1 VKRDPSHLLDA
12 ALPLL
17 AAAIIAGA
25 ILARPDGGVWPLAL
39 GVPAALVLFLRHRAT
54 TVTLVVSAAL
64 ALALFAVDHSAGAI
78 AAIAPAA
85 ALYSFALE
93 HRRLHLIVATSVA
106 VVAVVVADV
115 FLAGGEV
122 ATLQTALHV
131 LLIATPLLAAE
142 ALRNRR
148 SYVKVLLERLE
159 LIERTR
165 EEEAQRRVEQE
176 RLRIARDMHDIVAH
190 SLTTINVQAGVA
202 AYLLERDPEHVKGA
216 LTTIQKAS
224 HDALDELRGLLGV
237 LRDADGERAPLQPTP
252 GLEEIAALVDQT
264 RQSGVAVTLAI
275 EGEQPAEVPGA
286 VQLAAYRIVQES
298 LTNARR
304 HAPGQ
309 GVVISLAFEPDRLRV
324 VVENDQAPGGTGSG
338 ETYGVGIRGM
348 RERAAA
354 LGGTLEAGPQGGTF
368 RVTAEL
374 PYERQP

>member
-1 VKRDPSHLLDA
+1 MKRDLSHLLDA

-17 AAAIIAGA
+17 AAAVIAGA
-25 ILARPDGGVWPLAL
+25 ILVRPDGGVWPLAL

-115 FLAGGEV
+115 FLAGGKV

-131 LLIATPLLAAE
+131 VLIATPLLAAE

-159 LIERTR
+159 LVERTR

-176 RLRIARDMHDIVAH
+176 RLRIARDVHDIVAH

-252 GLEEIAALVDQT
+252 GLGEIAALVDQT

-275 EGEQPAEVPGA
+275 EGERAGRGAGRGAAGRVPHRAGVA
-286 VQLAAYRIVQES
+286 DQRAQAR
-298 LTNARR
+298 ARAGRR
-304 HAPGQ
+304 H
-309 GVVISLAFEPDRLRV
+309 
-324 VVENDQAPGGTGSG
+324 
-338 ETYGVGIRGM
+338 
-348 RERAAA
+348 
-354 LGGTLEAGPQGGTF
+354 
-368 RVTAEL
+368 
-374 PYERQP
+374 QP